1 MTECGLKS
9 VLRMCE
15 NNARLIRR
23 HKHTMRKEG
32 STLFFR
38 QFYSEWAFPVST
50 PPQKKYIP
58 TTFLRSEL
66 KVSAS
71 QNSTTNS
78 DADMLIA
85 ADRRE
90 TEFTCQNWLHFGIF

>member
-38 QFYSEWAFPVST
+38 QFYSEWAFPVSPT
-50 PPQKKYIP
+50 PKKIHSHNFP
-58 TTFLRSEL
+58 KIWIKSQCFPEL
-66 KVSAS
+66 H
-71 QNSTTNS
+71 N
-78 DADMLIA
+78 
-85 ADRRE
+85 
-90 TEFTCQNWLHFGIF
+90 